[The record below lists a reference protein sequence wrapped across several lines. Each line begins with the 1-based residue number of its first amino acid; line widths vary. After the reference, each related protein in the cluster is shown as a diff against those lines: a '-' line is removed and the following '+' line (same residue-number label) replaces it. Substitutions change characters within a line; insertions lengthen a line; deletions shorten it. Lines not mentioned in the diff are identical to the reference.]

1 IDVFGLIIILISYFR
16 GLLNLKFLITFLFI
30 YIFYSII
37 ISLTAIIL
45 ENYMFKYILKL
56 STLLKLMLFAFLE
69 SFGYRQL
76 CSWYRITG
84 FIGYRKR
91 KYQWNKISRKKQN
104 KIK

>member
-1 IDVFGLIIILISYFR
+1 S
-16 GLLNLKFLITFLFI
+16 
-30 YIFYSII
+30 
-37 ISLTAIIL
+37 IIL
-45 ENYMFKYILKL
+45 ENYMFKYTIKPKNLIKL
-56 STLLKLMLFAFLE
+56 IIFSILE

-104 KIK
+104 NIDDI

>member
-1 IDVFGLIIILISYFR
+1 
-16 GLLNLKFLITFLFI
+16 
-30 YIFYSII
+30 
-37 ISLTAIIL
+37 
-45 ENYMFKYILKL
+45 FKYTIKPKNLI
-56 STLLKLMLFAFLE
+56 KLMIFSILE

-104 KIK
+104 NIDDI